1 MLCDLHMNDVIS
13 TDMVQAFQ
21 KNYENS
27 VSNPENIRQA
37 AKDFGEIEVFKRLPT
52 ASLLTPFQRNLPLTA
67 LSTTDHISVE
77 KEYTFSLNLISGE

>member
-1 MLCDLHMNDVIS
+1 MNDVIS

-37 AKDFGEIEVFKRLPT
+37 AKDFGEIEVFKDCP
-52 ASLLTPFQRNLPLTA
+52 LLR
-67 LSTTDHISVE
+67 
-77 KEYTFSLNLISGE
+77 Y